1 MKRLVAIFVLAVL
14 VGCVQVAV
22 AAISKGLE
30 LPSKERV
37 AEYLYTHAS
46 GGPWQSGPDF
56 SWSHSPGLVRFAV
69 PPTVR
74 LAEGMSKRER
84 AISMQ
89 AIALINRA
97 LPYNQHLRLGPDAPA
112 GVAWDWERGLP
123 DIPDGQI
130 FIEFINGNPRG
141 GRPGSEALS
150 HQAIIRKYDTLQGRW
165 EKKHLR
171 ASAVEM
177 NSVFFRGRPDWQ
189 AVSVLVHEL
198 IHGLGFAGHPGKD
211 FADSIMENAWF
222 RLDGSL
228 PDIDIDALQV
238 LYTKLSEDTEPEDIS
253 AQSLGAWNDESTDIT
268 GVLGPVSFG
277 VRHANNVSVPF
288 ASGPEPSKPLA
299 ESGLSKT
306 RVVTWRGE
314 LLGLTPK
321 LRTVAGTA
329 TVSVALFTMC
339 GTAKFTNLR
348 SFPVLSAPTRRGGVR
363 WGDGT
368 LDYDIRVG
376 SNYLYS
382 TGGDAGAVS
391 GSFYGR
397 NHGYVGGTVERSDLT
412 AAFGARR

>member
-14 VGCVQVAV
+14 VSSVP
-22 AAISKGLE
+22 AAFPGISRGSE
-30 LPSKERV
+30 LPRAERV

-46 GGPWQSGPDF
+46 GGPWQSGPNYSF
-56 SWSHSPGLVRFAV
+56 THPPGLVRFAV

-97 LPYNQHLRLGPDAPA
+97 LPYEHHVLLGPDAPA
-112 GVAWDWERGLP
+112 GVAWDWKGGLP

-130 FIEFINGNPRG
+130 FIEFVKGNPNSDRL
-141 GRPGSEALS
+141 GSSGVS
-150 HQAIIRKYDTLQGRW
+150 HQATIRKYDALQGRW

-177 NSVFFRGRPDWQ
+177 SSVVFRGKPDWQ

-198 IHGLGFAGHPGKD
+198 LHGLGFAGHPGKN
-211 FADSIMENAWF
+211 FADSIMEDAWF

-228 PDIDIDALQV
+228 PDIDMAALQV
-238 LYTKLSEDTEPEDIS
+238 LYTKLAEDTEPEDIS
-253 AQSLGAWNDESTDIT
+253 VQSLGAWDDESTDIT

-288 ASGPEPSKPLA
+288 ASGSEPSKPLA

-321 LRTVAGTA
+321 LRTVTGTA
-329 TVSVALFTMC
+329 TVSVALLTMC

-348 SFPVLSAPTRRGGVR
+348 SFPVLSESTRRGGVR

-368 LDYDIRVG
+368 LEYDIRVG

-391 GSFYGR
+391 GSFYGD
-397 NHGYVGGTVERSDLT
+397 NHSYVGGTVERSDLT